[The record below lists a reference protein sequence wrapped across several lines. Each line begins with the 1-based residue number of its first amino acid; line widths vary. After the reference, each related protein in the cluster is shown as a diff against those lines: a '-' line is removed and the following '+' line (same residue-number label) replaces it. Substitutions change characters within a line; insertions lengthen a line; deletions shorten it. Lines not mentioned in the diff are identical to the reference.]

1 MIGTTFTH
9 YRIIEKIGEGGMG
22 VVYKAQDPRLGRLVA
37 IKVLSPHRV
46 ADADRKAR
54 FVREARAASALNHP
68 HIVTIHDIGS
78 ADGIDFIAMEFVDG
92 STLDRQIGPSGLST
106 ARAIDIAVQVAEA
119 LDKAHR
125 AGIVHRDLKPSN
137 IMVSADG
144 LVKVVDFGLAKLLE
158 PPVAATDTTTLAM
171 GAAAHSTEGFIV
183 GTASYMSPEQA
194 EGRPVDVRSDIFSF
208 GAVLYE
214 MITGRR
220 AFANAS
226 AISTLAAVIHEDPPR
241 PAGDARLVDIALR
254 CLRKA
259 PGDRYASG
267 TELRDA
273 LRDLQQQAFS
283 GQVIA
288 RPSWR
293 TSRSLQVTVG
303 LAALMVVAVVWISR
317 NRDEVPRNA
326 VLYTPQSLTGYEGH
340 EFRPGISPDGSQV
353 AFAWQGVKDDI
364 GIYVKTINIEP
375 PRTVFA
381 GSGNYPVWSP
391 DADRIAFVR
400 FTGTGDTRLT
410 DLCVISAQ
418 GGQEQMVAAGISW
431 RGLSWSP
438 DGKWLAF
445 QRHTRQNAMALFRV
459 DVATGTVQQLTH
471 PDPGVED
478 EFPAYSSDGRHV
490 AFSRRAG
497 TDKALFLVP
506 VEGGREAALGTVNG
520 SAELAWIPGTTDL
533 IINMKPGGSSDRGD
547 VNHPAQLI
555 RMSTVP
561 PYRTEPMAGIGGG
574 EIDFAIAGISMSRMP
589 PGRLVYEIY
598 PYDTNIWLARLNAST
613 PGPAARIVAST
624 RQDQGA
630 RFSRDG
636 TRIVFRTNRS
646 GRSELWLGMA
656 DGSGQMPLT
665 GADTAD
671 GSLSF
676 GEWSTDGRQ
685 IFFSVRN
692 GLYGIPASGGTPRR
706 LDDDPGHKDHPAWS
720 PDGAFVYFRSNR
732 SGSPQIWRMPTGGG
746 VPVQITRDGGDYFS
760 LAPDGKRLYFN
771 RSELVEGVWSAPSEG
786 GEEKLVAPG
795 VRYRTWTV
803 GRKGIYLIRR
813 SVRSEF
819 PGIIVLRD
827 LDTGKETPVAYL
839 TQLNLSNSLEL
850 SLSADEARML
860 LTVEDTRGA
869 DLMMVEGVR

>member
-1 MIGTTFTH
+1 
-9 YRIIEKIGEGGMG
+9 
-22 VVYKAQDPRLGRLVA
+22 
-37 IKVLSPHRV
+37 
-46 ADADRKAR
+46 
-54 FVREARAASALNHP
+54 
-68 HIVTIHDIGS
+68 
-78 ADGIDFIAMEFVDG
+78 
-92 STLDRQIGPSGLST
+92 
-106 ARAIDIAVQVAEA
+106 
-119 LDKAHR
+119 
-125 AGIVHRDLKPSN
+125 
-137 IMVSADG
+137 
-144 LVKVVDFGLAKLLE
+144 
-158 PPVAATDTTTLAM
+158 
-171 GAAAHSTEGFIV
+171 
-183 GTASYMSPEQA
+183 MSPEQA

-214 MITGRR
+214 MIAGRR

-283 GQVIA
+283 GQATA

-303 LAALMVVAVVWISR
+303 LAALMVATVVWISR
-317 NRDEVPRNA
+317 NRDDVPRNA
-326 VLYTPQSLTGYEGH
+326 APYTPQSLTGYEGH
-340 EFRPGISPDGSQV
+340 EYRPGISPDGSQV

-445 QRHTRQNAMALFRV
+445 QRHTRQNATALFRV

-506 VEGGREAALGTVNG
+506 VDGGREAAL
-520 SAELAWIPGTTDL
+520 
-533 IINMKPGGSSDRGD
+533 
-547 VNHPAQLI
+547 
-555 RMSTVP
+555 
-561 PYRTEPMAGIGGG
+561 
-574 EIDFAIAGISMSRMP
+574 
-589 PGRLVYEIY
+589 
-598 PYDTNIWLARLNAST
+598 
-613 PGPAARIVAST
+613 
-624 RQDQGA
+624 
-630 RFSRDG
+630 
-636 TRIVFRTNRS
+636 
-646 GRSELWLGMA
+646 
-656 DGSGQMPLT
+656 
-665 GADTAD
+665 
-671 GSLSF
+671 
-676 GEWSTDGRQ
+676 
-685 IFFSVRN
+685 
-692 GLYGIPASGGTPRR
+692 
-706 LDDDPGHKDHPAWS
+706 
-720 PDGAFVYFRSNR
+720 
-732 SGSPQIWRMPTGGG
+732 
-746 VPVQITRDGGDYFS
+746 
-760 LAPDGKRLYFN
+760 
-771 RSELVEGVWSAPSEG
+771 
-786 GEEKLVAPG
+786 
-795 VRYRTWTV
+795 
-803 GRKGIYLIRR
+803 
-813 SVRSEF
+813 
-819 PGIIVLRD
+819 
-827 LDTGKETPVAYL
+827 
-839 TQLNLSNSLEL
+839 
-850 SLSADEARML
+850 
-860 LTVEDTRGA
+860 
-869 DLMMVEGVR
+869 

>member
-9 YRIIEKIGEGGMG
+9 YRILEQIGEGGMG
-22 VVYKAQDPRLGRLVA
+22 VVYKARDLRLGRLVA

-54 FVREARAASALNHP
+54 FVQEARAASALNHP

-78 ADGIDFIAMEFVDG
+78 SNGIDYIAMEFVEG
-92 STLDRQIGPSGLST
+92 STLDRQIGPSGLPT
-106 ARAIDIAVQVAEA
+106 GRAIDIALQVAEA

-144 LVKVVDFGLAKLLE
+144 QVKVVDFGLAKLLE

-171 GAAAHSTEGFIV
+171 GAAAHTTEGVIA
-183 GTASYMSPEQA
+183 GTAGYMSPEQA
-194 EGRPVDVRSDIFSF
+194 EGRPVDLRSDIFSF

-214 MITGRR
+214 MIAGRR
-220 AFANAS
+220 AFMGAS
-226 AISTLAAVIHEDPPR
+226 AISTLAAVMHEDPPR
-241 PAGDARLVDIALR
+241 PTGDARLVDIALH

-273 LRDLQQQAFS
+273 LRNLQRQTVS
-283 GQVIA
+283 GQA
-288 RPSWR
+288 AALPSWR
-293 TSRSLQVTVG
+293 TSRALQVTV
-303 LAALMVVAVVWISR
+303 AIATLMIAAVVWMA
-317 NRDEVPRNA
+317 RDRDDAPRDA
-326 VLYTPQSLTGYEGH
+326 VLYKPQSLTGYEGH
-340 EFRPGISPDGSQV
+340 EYRPGISPDGSRV
-353 AFAWQGVKDDI
+353 AFFWTGVKGDI

-375 PRTVFA
+375 PRQVFA
-381 GSGNYPVWSP
+381 GPGNYPVWSP
-391 DADRIAFVR
+391 DASRIAFVR
-400 FTGTGDTRLT
+400 FTGPPDTRLT
-410 DLCVISAQ
+410 DLCVIPAQ
-418 GGQEQMVAAGISW
+418 GGQAQMLVAGISW

-445 QRHTRQNAMALFRV
+445 QRHTRESATALFRV

-471 PDPGVED
+471 PEPGVED

-497 TDKALFLVP
+497 TDKMLYLVP
-506 VEGGREAALGTVNG
+506 MEGGGEAALGAVNG
-520 SAELAWIPGTTDL
+520 SAELAWIPGTADL
-533 IINMKPGGSSDRGD
+533 IISMKPGGSSDRGD

-555 RMSTVP
+555 RMSTIP
-561 PYRTEPMAGIGGG
+561 PYRMEPMAGIGGG
-574 EIDFAIAGISMSRMP
+574 EIDFAIAGISMSRIP

-613 PGPAARIVAST
+613 PSPAARIVAST

-630 RFSRDG
+630 RFSPDG
-636 TRIVFRTNRS
+636 TRVVFRTNRS
-646 GRSELWLGMA
+646 GPSELWLGMA
-656 DGSGQMPLT
+656 DGSGQTPLT

-676 GEWSTDGRQ
+676 GQWSADGRR

-692 GLYGIPASGGTPRR
+692 GLYEIPASGGTPRR
-706 LDDDPGHKDHPAWS
+706 LDDDAGHKDHPVWS
-720 PDGAFVYFRSNR
+720 PDGGFIYFRSNR

-746 VPVQITRDGGDYFS
+746 VPVQVTRAGGDYFS
-760 LAPDGKRLYFN
+760 LSSDGRRLYFN
-771 RSELVEGVWSAPSEG
+771 RGELVEGIWSVPVEG
-786 GEEKLVAPG
+786 GEETLVAPG
-795 VRYRTWTV
+795 VRYRTWAV
-803 GRKGIYLIRR
+803 GRKGIYLVRR
-813 SVRSEF
+813 SIRSEF
-819 PGIIVLRD
+819 PGAIVLKD
-827 LDTGKETPVAYL
+827 LKTGNETTVAYL

-850 SLSADEARML
+850 SLSADEMQML